1 MSLHELERIL
11 IGEIMLAQGGHRCLQ
26 SLCALGTR
34 FPGTAGEELAQQYI
48 MQKLQSYGLQ
58 PHLEEFE
65 HLGWQRVS
73 SRLELV
79 TPVAQELLAVS
90 LAGAPSTPEGGLEGE
105 ILFVGNGTPCD
116 FDRYQDQIKGR
127 IVLVSSLSPQGEC
140 SPPRQCHRRTKY
152 GRAVAYG
159 AAALLFMNSQPG
171 MLPQVGSTRQNME
184 GEIPAVS
191 IPYEEGQLLQYHLAR
206 GPVRVRLQTVN
217 RSFPH
222 KTGNIVA
229 EIPGKRA
236 QEVIIVGGHYDCHD
250 NSHGAVDNGSGVAVL
265 LELAR
270 IMQLLGGQLEKTI
283 RFVFFGVE
291 EMAAVG
297 SSCYVNQHY
306 DELGRVH
313 LFLNLDG
320 VGQQG
325 GKTFDAQGFEDL
337 GEYLEALGEEMGYRM
352 TVSRPA
358 FSGDAL
364 PFVLAGVPTL
374 AMKRQ
379 GNHSLLGH
387 QVLAS
392 SEDRGWGHTSADTID
407 KVQPH
412 ALYEAAIVAG
422 RVLLRSASRSGP
434 IAKTRSESEV
444 DAILAQHG
452 MEEVLAFMKWP
463 TLPIGSRKQ
472 FH

>member
-222 KTGNIVA
+222 KTGN
-229 EIPGKRA
+229 PH
-236 QEVIIVGGHYDCHD
+236 Q
-250 NSHGAVDNGSGVAVL
+250 
-265 LELAR
+265 
-270 IMQLLGGQLEKTI
+270 Q
-283 RFVFFGVE
+283 
-291 EMAAVG
+291 AATTT
-297 SSCYVNQHY
+297 S
-306 DELGRVH
+306 D
-313 LFLNLDG
+313 FLNLVQGKLYRFVPGADG
-320 VGQQG
+320 TGYEIVDELAAGMPTQVDDEGTVWRVKVRDGLVWSNGEPLTADDILYSWKMCMDPLLLNHRADAFHGSQVQVVNALEYVTADVQWEDVGINILIP
-325 GKTFDAQGFEDL
+325 FPC
-337 GEYLEALGEEMGYRM
+337 YR
-352 TVSRPA
+352 
-358 FSGDAL
+358 
-364 PFVLAGVPTL
+364 PFPNQTPTL
-374 AMKRQ
+374 TREEKGLPMTRRNTIIAASPHSILKLPPSITSIARRANIADMYSRINRTNKRRAHC
-379 GNHSLLGH
+379 G
-387 QVLAS
+387 LAS
-392 SEDRGWGHTSADTID
+392 S
-407 KVQPH
+407 
-412 ALYEAAIVAG
+412 
-422 RVLLRSASRSGP
+422 
-434 IAKTRSESEV
+434 
-444 DAILAQHG
+444 
-452 MEEVLAFMKWP
+452 
-463 TLPIGSRKQ
+463 
-472 FH
+472 